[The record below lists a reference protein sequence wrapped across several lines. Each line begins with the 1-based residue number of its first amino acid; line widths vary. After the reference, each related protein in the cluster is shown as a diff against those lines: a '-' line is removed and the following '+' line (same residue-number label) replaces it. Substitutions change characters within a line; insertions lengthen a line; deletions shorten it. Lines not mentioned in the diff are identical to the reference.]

1 MNSSQLL
8 AVLQAKSLIC
18 QQKLCNKGDTGA
30 DGPTGAAGSTGPGGP
45 TGPAGSAG
53 TDGVTGPTGPAGG
66 GGGGGTGFTGPT
78 GPTGSAGSA
87 GTAGA
92 TGPTGAVGSAGAAG
106 STGPTGAPST
116 VTGATGPTG
125 RTGPTGPT
133 GIDGAATN
141 TGATGPTGRTGPT
154 GPTGTTGSTGGEGPT
169 GAAGETGP
177 TGDAGPTGETGP
189 AGVLTFFSVRL
200 RYTTGGQLDQVYIPP
215 GMFNAGSGL
224 SAGGTFTT
232 NQGTNLTF
240 TGGTTLGIQNAEYNQ
255 LGAINGIS
263 WQNLGTEWA
272 VIPGVN
278 FGGAGKIQGKQTA
291 NYTYTIQGLT
301 TTNTGAY
308 AANTATFGVATG
320 YQVVLNLLFL

>member
-45 TGPAGSAG
+45 TGPAGI
-53 TDGVTGPTGPAGG
+53 DGVTGPTGPAGG
-66 GGGGGTGFTGPT
+66 GGGGGTGDTGPT
-78 GPTGSAGSA
+78 GPAGPTGSAGTA
-87 GTAGA
+87 GSAGA
-92 TGPTGAVGSAGAAG
+92 TGPTGS
-106 STGPTGAPST
+106 SGPTGAPST

-125 RTGPTGPT
+125 RTGATGPTGPT

-154 GPTGTTGSTGGEGPT
+154 GPTGPTGSTGSTGATGPT
-169 GAAGETGP
+169 GAHGS

-240 TGGTTLGIQNAEYNQ
+240 TGGTTLGLQNTEYNQ